1 MRITEGMLSDRYLK
15 NYNKIAEQKQKLQ
28 TQLATNSKINT
39 LSDDLIGALQSIK
52 VEAQIKKTDTYI
64 KNIQTANE
72 FMTSSLD
79 SLDNMTTEI
88 QKIMKIVTSA
98 SNPLN
103 VVNYPS
109 MLQSIKDSLNAIVQ
123 DTNAKHN
130 DMYLFGGTNYTTMP
144 VTIDINGKAVIT
156 TEDVSGEVKVQLSQ
170 NVTDAINIPGN
181 KIFGTGI
188 FSAINNIIDS
198 FEAGNAPDA
207 ALKTGLND
215 AYNQLLNVQTIGGE
229 KLNRFEDISALLSNQ
244 QTNLTRTLANIQGID
259 VAKLAVDLQQQD
271 YLLQISS
278 KLFANIFPKSIYD
291 YL

>member
-64 KNIQTANE
+64 KNVQTANE

>member
-64 KNIQTANE
+64 KNVQTANE

-88 QKIMKIVTSA
+88 QKIMKIITSA

-229 KLNRFEDISALLSNQ
+229 KLNRFEDISALLNNQ

>member
-64 KNIQTANE
+64 KNVQTANE

-88 QKIMKIVTSA
+88 QKIMKIITSA

-198 FEAGNAPDA
+198 FAAGNAPDA

>member
-1 MRITEGMLSDRYLK
+1 MRITEGMLSDQYLK

-28 TQLATNSKINT
+28 TQLSTNSKINT

-64 KNIQTANE
+64 KNVQTANE
-72 FMTSSLD
+72 FITSSLD

-88 QKIMKIVTSA
+88 QKIMEIITSA
-98 SNPLN
+98 SDPLN
-103 VVNYPS
+103 AINYPS

-130 DMYLFGGTNYTTMP
+130 DMYLFGGTNYTTPP

-156 TEDVSGEVKVQLSQ
+156 IEDVSGEVKVQLSQ

-198 FEAGNAPDA
+198 FAAGNAPDDA
-207 ALKTGLND
+207 IKTGLND
-215 AYNQLLNVQTIGGE
+215 AYNQLLNIQTLGGE
-229 KLNRFEDISALLSNQ
+229 KSNRFEDISALLSNQ
-244 QTNLTRTLANIQGID
+244 QTNLTGTLSNIQGID
-259 VAKLAVDLQQQD
+259 IAKLAVDLQQQD

>member
-1 MRITEGMLSDRYLK
+1 MRITEGMLSDQYLK

-28 TQLATNSKINT
+28 TQLSTNSKINT

-64 KNIQTANE
+64 KNVQTANE
-72 FMTSSLD
+72 FITSSLD

-88 QKIMKIVTSA
+88 QKIMEIITSA
-98 SNPLN
+98 SDPLN
-103 VVNYPS
+103 AINYPS

-130 DMYLFGGTNYTTMP
+130 DMYLFGGTNYTTPP

-156 TEDVSGEVKVQLSQ
+156 IEDISGEVKVQLSQ

-198 FEAGNAPDA
+198 FAAGNAPDDA
-207 ALKTGLND
+207 IKTGLND
-215 AYNQLLNVQTIGGE
+215 AYNQLLNIQTLGGE
-229 KLNRFEDISALLSNQ
+229 KSNRFEDISALLSNQ
-244 QTNLTRTLANIQGID
+244 QTNLTGTLSNIQGID
-259 VAKLAVDLQQQD
+259 IAKLAVDLQQQD